1 MLTASWV
8 LSPLHREILLV
19 LAADEEVGSCRFVPA
34 AAGTAGMTLYS
45 LM

>member
-1 MLTASWV
+1 
-8 LSPLHREILLV
+8 